1 VADLEHQILNTQ
13 IEERTSNV
21 SVYIIGAIIVCL
33 VTVIAVA
40 IVAIVRPEST
50 VIATIIGITTPVTM
64 ALLAAGLQ
72 GIHKGVNGR
81 LSQLLSRTAEGSRA
95 QGRAEGIKQLYFRLQ
110 TLTPGTPEYT
120 TLADQ
125 IQRESLSYFD
135 VIEKRAS

>member
-1 VADLEHQILNTQ
+1 MSEVEHRILNAQ
-13 IEERTSNV
+13 IDRHLSNV
-21 SVYIIGAIIVCL
+21 SVYIVGAIVVCL
-33 VTVIAVA
+33 VTVVAVA
-40 IVAIVRPEST
+40 IVALVRPEST

-81 LSQLLSRTAEGSRA
+81 LSQLLTRTAEGSRA
-95 QGRAEGIKQLYFRLQ
+95 QGRAEAIKQLYFRLH

-135 VIEKRAS
+135 VIEKRTS